1 MQNWYDRFSGKR
13 GKLPVG
19 SVINGQFSILERDL
33 FNGHS
38 RLDPGSLLLNDG
50 TNKFN
55 VRSSFGHFETSK
67 TLNADTTEFEILEHA
82 ILEYKDAVTNGNK
95 RSFLIP
101 EKLLARFELTPF
113 EELLSD
119 VLKKGHLQ
127 EIARRPRLEL
137 KYEEHLL
144 PVSRAKKIP
153 SSADIHLA
161 SHSQHWQTRTLTG
174 VIPKKILSLESEDEL
189 NIYENRVY
197 VKIISLSET
206 YLLKRI
212 AEVKRLEGI
221 FREAINFQNAESIY
235 FELRQ
240 CIFKM
245 WGEGFSDPQDAGRNT
260 GHIETTLQILMS
272 MLKKIRGLKN
282 SQLYRSLSPNLQVSL
297 KINMTNV
304 LSHDQHY
311 RHVARLWESWLET
324 LKSNGITPEFIFNQ
338 NKNIAESYIQ
348 YGYDLIKR
356 TLHEIGFK
364 ENKDGSLSR
373 ADVTNLSIAIDEN
386 SEIVLNRNMSKLY
399 FIPFA
404 SNAILDK
411 NIGEALGKDRF
422 LLTLSRQNDEIY
434 NAVWCAP
441 TNFYSLESIAK
452 LVSEWLIKE
461 TYKPLTAHV
470 RNLPRLLIDELKT
483 INDGQWR
490 FQNNE
495 MSIYKPYLSLVPRI
509 SKFLSINRKD
519 VSIQKSGKEINEL
532 AHSFDNL
539 LNCPTCGV
547 KVNESQWLV
556 RDNGSF
562 AINQSNCQHQWKV
575 NQQSDGSKILEIRPS
590 KLVDD
595 DKAYDFK
602 KYGRFFIE
610 LVL

>member
-1 MQNWYDRFSGKR
+1 VQTWYDRFSGKR
-13 GKLPVG
+13 GPLPVG
-19 SVINGQFSILERDL
+19 SVINGQFSILDRDL

-38 RLDPGSLLLNDG
+38 RLDPGSFLLNDG

-55 VRSSFGHFETSK
+55 VSGSSGHFETSK
-67 TLNADTTEFEILEHA
+67 ILSADTTEFEILEHA
-82 ILEYKDAVTNGNK
+82 ILEYKDAITNGNK

-101 EKLLARFELTPF
+101 EKLLARFDLTRF

-144 PVSRAKKIP
+144 PISRAKKIP

-174 VIPKKILSLESEDEL
+174 VVPKKILSLESEDEL

-197 VKIISLSET
+197 VKILSLSET

-212 AEVKRLEGI
+212 AEVKRLEDI

-245 WGEGFSDPQDAGRNT
+245 WGEGFSDPQDADGNT
-260 GHIETTLQILMS
+260 GHIESTLQILIS

-324 LKSNGITPEFIFNQ
+324 LKSNGITPEFILNQ
-338 NKNIAESYIQ
+338 NQNIANSYIQ

-364 ENKDGSLSR
+364 ENKNGSLSR
-373 ADVTNLSIAIDEN
+373 SDIADLSITIDKN
-386 SEIVLNRNMSKLY
+386 SEIVLHRNKSKLY
-399 FIPFA
+399 FIPFS
-404 SNAILDK
+404 SNAILEK
-411 NIGEALGKDRF
+411 NISKVLGKDRV
-422 LLTLSRQNDEIY
+422 LLTLSRQDDEIY
-434 NAVWCAP
+434 NTIWCAP

-452 LVSEWLIKE
+452 LVSKWLIVE
-461 TYKPLTAHV
+461 TYKPLTAHI
-470 RNLPRLLIDELKT
+470 RNVPKLLMDELKS
-483 INDGQWR
+483 INDGHWC
-490 FQNNE
+490 FQNNGTTI
-495 MSIYKPYLSLVPRI
+495 SKPYLSLVPRI

-519 VSIQKSGKEINEL
+519 VSIQKSGEEINDL

-539 LNCPTCGV
+539 LHCPTCGV

-556 RDNGSF
+556 RNNGSF

-575 NQQSDGSKILEIRPS
+575 NLQSDGSKILMIRPS

-595 DKAYDFK
+595 EKGYDFE

-610 LVL
+610 LKL